1 MYCVQWWKGM
11 KFKEISEAY
20 ASYVR
25 KNYGN
30 AYIVFDGYDEAI
42 STKSNTQGRN
52 LKVHHKI

>member
-1 MYCVQWWKGM
+1 M